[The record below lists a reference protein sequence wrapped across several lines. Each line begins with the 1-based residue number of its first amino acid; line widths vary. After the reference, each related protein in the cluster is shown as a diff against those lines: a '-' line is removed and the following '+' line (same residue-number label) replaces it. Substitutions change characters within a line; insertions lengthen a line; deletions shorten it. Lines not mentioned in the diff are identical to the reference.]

1 MPRKKSTPSV
11 EVEYPKQVT
20 NQEYIEREIIE
31 NALMTR
37 SNLIDRLLDP
47 RRDVDEECGYIKT
60 AGIDETLYNELHD
73 RHPIANR
80 VNSILPKECWKISP
94 EVYESEDNDEETQFE
109 KDWKELC
116 QSLGSGSKLKSTKY
130 NPIWSIL
137 SRADLVS
144 GKGHY
149 GIILIGFSDGKDLRE
164 PVEGFEDAEEEAVV
178 NEGTD
183 DQYNDFGNF
192 TSGDPDSGERKVLFL
207 KVFDER
213 LAEISEWNTDKTS
226 PRFNQPLRY
235 RLTLSDASEGTSG
248 VGQASSTIEVHWSR
262 VIHIAD
268 GVECNETIGTP
279 RCRPVLNPLSDLKKI
294 YGGGA
299 EGYWQVCLPGVILE
313 SEPGTVIDKDAM
325 KQGVQDYIHRMQR
338 WLALSGMTAKT
349 LQGSVTDPT
358 SFIAVYIEAI
368 CIQLAVPT
376 RIFMGSERG
385 ELASSQDKDSWDE
398 RLFERRENHVTPNII
413 APLVDRL
420 IAFGVLA
427 EPEQYIIDWSGS
439 DNTSKL
445 LKAQIA
451 STLTQA
457 LVAYISGGVDN
468 LIEPADYLSEII
480 GWPQEKVK
488 QFLKNTFD
496 HMKKANPD
504 MEGEPV
510 PGKAPKE
517 PVPEPLQDPALP
529 PPTEDPAEKKKLNI
543 KPLTKK
549 EKV

>member
-1 MPRKKSTPSV
+1 MTRKKPAPV
-11 EVEYPKQVT
+11 EVEFPRQIS
-20 NQEYIEREIIE
+20 NEEYIEKEIIE

-37 SNLIDRLLDP
+37 TNLIDRLLDP
-47 RRDVDEECGYIKT
+47 RRDVDEECGYR
-60 AGIDETLYNELHD
+60 ASASMSEDGYNDLHE

-94 EVYESEDNDEETQFE
+94 EVYESEDNDEETAFE

-116 QSLGSGSKLKSTKY
+116 QNLGEGSKLKSTKY
-130 NPIWSIL
+130 NPVWSIL

-149 GIILIGFSDGKDLRE
+149 GIILIGLNDAKDLRE
-164 PVEGFEDAEEEAVV
+164 PVKGFEDAGSDEVVV

-183 DQYNDFGNF
+183 DQYNDYGNF
-192 TSGDPDSGERKVLFL
+192 SSGDSGDGKKILFL
-207 KVFDER
+207 KVFDEK
-213 LAEISEWNTDKTS
+213 LAEISQWNTDKTS
-226 PRFNQPLRY
+226 PRFNKPLRY
-235 RLTLSDASEGTSG
+235 RLTLSEASEGTSG
-248 VGQASSTIEVHWSR
+248 IGQANSTVEVHWSR
-262 VIHIAD
+262 VIHVAD

-294 YGGGA
+294 YGGAA

-313 SEPGTVIDKDAM
+313 SEPGTAIDKEAM
-325 KQGVQDYIHRMQR
+325 KEGVQNYIHRMQR

-349 LQGSVTDPT
+349 LQGTVTDPT

-385 ELASSQDKDSWDE
+385 ELASSQDKDSWEE

-413 APLVDRL
+413 APLIDRL
-420 IAFGVLA
+420 IAFGVLT
-427 EPEQYIIDWSGS
+427 EPEQYIVDWNTA

-451 STLTQA
+451 STITQA

-529 PPTEDPAEKKKLNI
+529 PPTNDPAEKKKLNI
-543 KPLTKK
+543 KPVTKK